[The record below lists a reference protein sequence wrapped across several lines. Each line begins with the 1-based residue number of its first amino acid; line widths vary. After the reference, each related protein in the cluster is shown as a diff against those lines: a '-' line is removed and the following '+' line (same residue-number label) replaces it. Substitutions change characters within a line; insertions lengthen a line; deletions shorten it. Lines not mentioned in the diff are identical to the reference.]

1 MSSMKGKS
9 LSVEIFGESHSEE
22 IGARVSGMPK
32 TKVDFSAL
40 NEFLSRRRASGGVF
54 STARKESDLP
64 VFAGVNDDVVEGAY
78 SFYIK
83 NSNVRSGDYS
93 ELIGKPRPSHADYA
107 WYLKDGATDFRGG
120 GRFSGRMTAPLCVVG
135 GICKQYL
142 SGKGIRIEAYV
153 SQTAGVCGQSYKQK
167 ILTADEIVEKR
178 NGAYP
183 SLSDKED
190 MLKAIAAAKA
200 EGDSVGGVIECVV
213 YGLSGGI
220 GNDLFEG
227 LEGKISSLVFAVPAV
242 KGVEFG
248 LGFGLAEK
256 RGSEVNDGLY
266 YDENEKIK
274 FLSNN
279 SGGINGGISNGA
291 PITISVSVRP
301 TPSINKSQRTID
313 LINKQ
318 NCEISVRGRH
328 DACIVPRAV
337 PCIESAVAIALTD
350 ELANIESV

>member
-1 MSSMKGKS
+1 MSSMKGKR

-40 NEFLSRRRASGGVF
+40 DEFLSRRRAGGGVF

-64 VFAGVNDDVVEGAY
+64 VFSGVCDDVVEGAY

-93 ELIGKPRPSHADYA
+93 DLIGKPRPSHADYA
-107 WYLKDGATDFRGG
+107 WYLKDGVTDFRGG

-142 SGKGIRIEAYV
+142 QKKGVRIEAYV
-153 SQTAGVCGQSYKQK
+153 SRTAGVCGQSYKRK
-167 ILTADEIVEKR
+167 LLTADEIVEKR
-178 NGAYP
+178 SGAYP
-183 SLSDKED
+183 SLSDKGE
-190 MLKAIAAAKA
+190 MLDAIAAAKA
-200 EGDSVGGVIECVV
+200 EGDSVGGVIECVA
-213 YGLSGGI
+213 YGLPGGI
-220 GNDLFEG
+220 GNDLFDG
-227 LEGKISSLVFAVPAV
+227 LEGKISSLVFAIPAV
-242 KGVEFG
+242 KGIEFG
-248 LGFGLAEK
+248 LGFGLTEK
-256 RGSEVNDGLY
+256 RGSEVNDGLR
-266 YDENEKIK
+266 YDNDKVE

-291 PITISVSVRP
+291 PITLAVAMRP
-301 TPSINKSQRTID
+301 TPSITKIQHTVD

-318 NCEISVRGRH
+318 NCEISVTGRH

-350 ELANIESV
+350 EIANTESV